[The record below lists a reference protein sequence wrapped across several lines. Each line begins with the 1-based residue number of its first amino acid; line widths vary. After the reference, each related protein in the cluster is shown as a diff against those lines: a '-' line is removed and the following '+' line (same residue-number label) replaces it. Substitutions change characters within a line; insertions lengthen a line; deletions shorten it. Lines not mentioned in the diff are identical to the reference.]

1 MNDSREDGLGS
12 GLRPPEEPLM
22 CRKRVWAAGSE
33 LATVK
38 SSFSSPRRLIYRAPQ
53 S

>member
-1 MNDSREDGLGS
+1 MNDSRDDGLGS
-12 GLRPPEEPLM
+12 GLRPPEPPM
-22 CRKRVWAAGSE
+22 WRKRVWAAGSE

-38 SSFSSPRRLIYRAPQ
+38 SSFSSPRRLIYHEPQ